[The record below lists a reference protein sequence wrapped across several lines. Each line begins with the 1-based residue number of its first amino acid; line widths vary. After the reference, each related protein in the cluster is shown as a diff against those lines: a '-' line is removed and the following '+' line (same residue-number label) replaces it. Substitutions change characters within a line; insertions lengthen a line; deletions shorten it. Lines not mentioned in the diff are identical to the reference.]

1 MSKYESLV
9 GLVSANVESL
19 DVERYDFFGFESWK
33 IWRDKKGSLHL
44 IIMQKV
50 YSNQNSNRYFPL
62 FNTT

>member
-33 IWRDKKGSLHL
+33 IWRFITFDNHAK
-44 IIMQKV
+44 
-50 YSNQNSNRYFPL
+50 RL
-62 FNTT
+62 FKSKF